1 MKSLLLLLCLAAAS
15 PAAAQPRKNLLET
28 LSDALESDAGYEPAE
43 RAAVLAAVK
52 ARFADYGIQIVNP
65 QRAKAIPVVL
75 HILTEGSF
83 DQAEPERIADV
94 AFAAY
99 QAMSRGA
106 DAEVVE
112 GIALYGYRKQISA
125 DTLST
130 WANGYKQL
138 VDNKVPHEV
147 AADLIRVTME
157 KGLPDA
163 DFNTLKWSL
172 IDGVKNGFD
181 ARDYASYLFG
191 HLLEGKSGA
200 GKISGEAKLM
210 FNKARRTK
218 TKPVIPDYHGV
229 FTRVVTPPPPAAA
242 VPEAKTV
249 VVEKVYEA
257 PIEKPVV
264 KHVANVPEKP
274 VVSAPPKPSPAPK
287 LAPAPVPAPVP
298 APKPKAAPPVVAPAA
313 VAAASPEIEKLWPG
327 LNASARSYLGTPYAW
342 GGATHQGIDCS
353 ALMQNSYGENK
364 VKIPRVSRDQ
374 WKTGTTTEVLR
385 EGDLVFFNTMG
396 AGVSHVAMVVDAK
409 NKKFIHAS
417 SSKGV
422 MVADLNNKWFGQR
435 YLGARRVVP

>member
-1 MKSLLLLLCLAAAS
+1 MKNLLLLILSLLLAV
-15 PAAAQPRKNLLET
+15 PAAAQPRKNVLET
-28 LSDALESDAGYEPAE
+28 LSDALESDKGYAPEE
-43 RAAVLAAVK
+43 RAAVLAAIK
-52 ARFADYGIQIVNP
+52 DRFADYGIQIVDA
-65 QRAKAIPVVL
+65 RREKAIPVVL

-83 DQAEPERIADV
+83 DQAPPERTADV

-99 QAMSRGA
+99 QAMARGA

-138 VDNKVPHEV
+138 VDGKVPPEV

-157 KGLPDA
+157 RGLPDA

-172 IDGVKNGFD
+172 VDGVKNGFD
-181 ARDYASYLFG
+181 ARDYASYLLG
-191 HLLEGKSGA
+191 HLLEGKAGP

-229 FTRVVTPPPPAAA
+229 FTRVVTPPPPPAAA
-242 VPEAKTV
+242 APEAKTKTV
-249 VVEKVYEA
+249 VYEPPVEAPVEKPLA
-257 PIEKPVV
+257 KPV
-264 KHVANVPEKP
+264 ANIPVPEKP
-274 VVSAPPKPSPAPK
+274 
-287 LAPAPVPAPVP
+287 
-298 APKPKAAPPVVAPAA
+298 KAVAPVVAPAA
-313 VAAASPEIEKLWPG
+313 VVAVSPEIEKLWPG